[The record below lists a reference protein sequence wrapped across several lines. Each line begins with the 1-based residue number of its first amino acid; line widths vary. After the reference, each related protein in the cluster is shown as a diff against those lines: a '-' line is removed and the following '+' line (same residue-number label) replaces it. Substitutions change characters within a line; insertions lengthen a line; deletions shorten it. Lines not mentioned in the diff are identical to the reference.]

1 MIDIDHHLCPKGAV
15 VMADATQIQQVLMN
29 LCINARHAMRRKGG
43 LLTVR
48 LANVDLDEKAA
59 AEVCP
64 VLIPGPYVEIVVEDT
79 GEGMDDVTVER
90 IFEPFFTTKKPG
102 EGSGM
107 GLAVVHG
114 IVTDHA
120 GAISVST
127 SPGKGSSFR
136 VLLPRLPESA
146 LMEKPNKR

>member
-1 MIDIDHHLCPKGAV
+1 M
-15 VMADATQIQQVLMN
+15 
-29 LCINARHAMRRKGG
+29 
-43 LLTVR
+43 R